1 MELQGAETDYSSMA
15 PPGWHEIEEQEV
27 AVMSE
32 ENKNTGYTGEYGN
45 PVEPG
50 EVQENQTE
58 DTTYS
63 YSYEKGTEDPI
74 HSGDY
79 YAGSAAGQNAVDG
92 RQQSGSYEQPG
103 ENGQNP
109 TNFQRVDSEGQSQ
122 SDYRAVDN
130 SGSPFQNGPIPMGQP
145 RNPQNSHKPPKQKEP
160 ASIVKKLLFSAA
172 CAAVFGIVAGVCF
185 QGVRYVSDQFLPSQ
199 SSQTKLKTTTQGSG
213 DAEPSS
219 TAGQNA
225 GESIDGKQAVTTQ
238 VGVMDVSNITEQTMP
253 AIVAITSTTKGANY
267 YDLFGREYEGQEST
281 GAGSGFIIAQN
292 DNELLIATN
301 NHVIE
306 GAKTI
311 SVQCIDGE
319 IYEATVKGTD
329 SANDLAVIAVA
340 TKNVKE
346 DTMKKIAIA
355 DLGSSDDLKVGEMVI
370 AIGNALGYG
379 QSVTVGYVSAKDRE
393 ISASEDNGYGN
404 SSTNTIKAIQT
415 DAAINPGNSGGALI
429 NMRGEVIGINS
440 AKIASSTVEG
450 IGYAIPISVAN
461 PIIEDLM
468 NKEQLSDEDKGY
480 LGISGQTVTDAAT
493 AFDIPNGVQ
502 VKEVSKG
509 GAAEQ
514 AGIQVGDIITSI
526 NNMEVRS
533 IESLKEKANSY
544 KKGTEVEI
552 KVQRSNNGT
561 YEEKTFKVKLQGSSS
576 LDGLPDDSTSD
587 QSGKDSSGNGKSGND
602 GSGNSGNGDSGND
615 GYGYDDGYGN
625 FFDFFN

>member
-1 MELQGAETDYSSMA
+1 MA
-15 PPGWHEIEEQEV
+15 EEQG
-27 AVMSE
+27 
-32 ENKNTGYTGEYGN
+32 KNTGYTGEYGN

-50 EVQENQTE
+50 DVQENQTE

-63 YSYEKGTEDPI
+63 YSYQKGSDHPT
-74 HSGDY
+74 HAGDY
-79 YAGSAAGQNAVDG
+79 YAGSGADEAGGAQDGNGQTTSDQMSQTQDSSRQTNDQLPNQGGQNTNTSWSSNPG
-92 RQQSGSYEQPG
+92 GYSSNHGSYSGPG
-103 ENGQNP
+103 P
-109 TNFQRVDSEGQSQ
+109 V
-122 SDYRAVDN
+122 
-130 SGSPFQNGPIPMGQP
+130 PMGQP
-145 RNPQNSHKPPKQKEP
+145 QKNPKKNSANWLQ
-160 ASIVKKLLFSAA
+160 KLLFCAA
-172 CAAVFGIVAGVCF
+172 CAAVFGLVAGVCF

-199 SSQTKLKTTTQGSG
+199 SSQTKLKTTTEGSG
-213 DAEPSS
+213 KEDSAG
-219 TAGQNA
+219 TADQGTQE
-225 GESIDGKQAVTTQ
+225 GTDGNKAVATQ
-238 VGVMDVSNITEQTMP
+238 VGVTDVSGITEQTMP

-311 SVQCIDGE
+311 SVQFIDGE

-329 SANDLAVIAVA
+329 SGNDLAVIAVA
-340 TKNVKE
+340 IKDIKE
-346 DTMKKIAIA
+346 DTMNKIAIA
-355 DLGSSDDLKVGEMVI
+355 DMGNSDDLKVGEMVV

-393 ISASEDNGYGN
+393 ISATEGNGYGGG
-404 SSTNTIKAIQT
+404 TANTIKAIQT

-461 PIIEDLM
+461 PIIEELM
-468 NKEQLSDEDKGY
+468 NKEKLSDEEKGY

-493 AFDIPNGVQ
+493 AFNIPNGVQ
-502 VKEVSKG
+502 VKEVSKD
-509 GAAEQ
+509 GAADK

-533 IESLKEKANSY
+533 IESLQEKANSY

-552 KVQRSNNGT
+552 KVQRSNNGA

-576 LDGLPDDSTSD
+576 LDGLSGDSQKSTDPSD
-587 QSGKDSSGNGKSGND
+587 SGQGDS
-602 GSGNSGNGDSGND
+602 GSGGSGNGDDGNGDIGNSNPGND
-615 GYGYDDGYGN
+615 GYGSDDGFGG

>member
-1 MELQGAETDYSSMA
+1 MRIKEQEGIIMS
-15 PPGWHEIEEQEV
+15 EEQE
-27 AVMSE
+27 
-32 ENKNTGYTGEYGN
+32 KNTGYTGEYGN

-50 EVQENQTE
+50 DTQENQTE
-58 DTTYS
+58 DSTYRYS
-63 YSYEKGTEDPI
+63 YQKGSDDPV
-74 HSGDY
+74 HSGNY
-79 YAGSAAGQNAVDG
+79 YAESTASQDANDGNQQSTAYYQSNDNWQDQSNSQMPHNEGQNM
-92 RQQSGSYEQPG
+92 
-103 ENGQNP
+103 
-109 TNFQRVDSEGQSQ
+109 TNSQ
-122 SDYRAVDN
+122 IPN
-130 SGSPFQNGPIPMGQP
+130 SGGSGYQNGPIQMGQP
-145 RNPQNSHKPPKQKEP
+145 KKSQKPPKKD
-160 ASIVKKLLFSAA
+160 SGGIVKKLLV
-172 CAAVFGIVAGVCF
+172 CAAFAVVFGVVAGVCF
-185 QGVRYVSDQFLPSQ
+185 QGVRYVSDQFLPTR

-213 DAEPSS
+213 SAGTNSS
-219 TAGQNA
+219 TANPDTKEGT
-225 GESIDGKQAVTTQ
+225 DGNQAAATQ
-238 VGVMDVSNITEQTMP
+238 VGVMDVSGITEQTMP

-311 SVQCIDGE
+311 SVQFFDGE
-319 IYEATVKGTD
+319 IYEATIKGTD

-340 TKNVKE
+340 AKSIKE
-346 DTMKKIAIA
+346 DTMNKIAIA

-393 ISASEDNGYGN
+393 ISASEGN
-404 SSTNTIKAIQT
+404 ASGSASTIKAIQT

-461 PIIEDLM
+461 PIIEELM
-468 NKEQLSDEDKGY
+468 NKEKLSDEDKGY

-493 AFDIPNGVQ
+493 AFNIPNGVQ

-509 GAAEQ
+509 GAADK

-533 IESLKEKANSY
+533 IESLSEKANSY

-552 KVQRSNNGT
+552 KVERSNNGT
-561 YEEKTFKVKLQGSSS
+561 YEEKTFKVTLQGSDS
-576 LDGLPDDSTSD
+576 LDGLSGSSKDSSD
-587 QSGKDSSGNGKSGND
+587 QSGNNGSGNDNSGNGNSGNGGSGND
-602 GSGNSGNGDSGND
+602 DSGNGYPGNGDSGND
-615 GYGYDDGYGN
+615 GYGDGFGG

>member
-1 MELQGAETDYSSMA
+1 
-15 PPGWHEIEEQEV
+15 
-27 AVMSE
+27 MSE
-32 ENKNTGYTGEYGN
+32 EKKNTEYTGEYGN
-45 PVEPG
+45 PVEHG
-50 EVQENQTE
+50 NVQENQKE

-63 YSYEKGTEDPI
+63 YSYQREAEDPI
-74 HSGDY
+74 RSGDY
-79 YAGSAAGQNAVDG
+79 YPGEQNVGTGSP
-92 RQQSGSYEQPG
+92 QSGGYGQSAGEEQ
-103 ENGQNP
+103 NMA
-109 TNFQRVDSEGQSQ
+109 NFQRPDSEGQGQ
-122 SDYRAVDN
+122 SDFRASN
-130 SGSPFQNGPIPMGQP
+130 NGNHPFQNGPIPTGQP
-145 RNPQNSHKPPKQKEP
+145 REPQLPPKQKESV
-160 ASIVKKLLFSAA
+160 SIVKKLAICAA
-172 CAAVFGIVAGVCF
+172 CAAVFGIVGGGCF
-185 QGVRYVSDQFLPSQ
+185 QGVRYVSDQFIPSQ

-213 DAEPSS
+213 NVESGS
-219 TAGQNA
+219 TDGQDSNE
-225 GESIDGKQAVTTQ
+225 GTDGNQAVTTQ

-253 AIVAITSTTKGANY
+253 AIVAITSTTKGADY

-306 GAKTI
+306 DAKTI

-340 TKNVKE
+340 TKNIKE
-346 DTMKKIAIA
+346 DTMNKIAIA

-393 ISASEDNGYGN
+393 ISASEDNGY
-404 SSTNTIKAIQT
+404 SSSSSNTIKAIQT

-461 PIIEDLM
+461 PIIEELM

-502 VKEVSKG
+502 VKEVSKD
-509 GAAEQ
+509 GAADQ

-533 IESLKEKANSY
+533 IESLQEKANSY

-576 LDGLPDDSTSD
+576 LDGLSNDSTSD
-587 QSGKDSSGNGKSGND
+587 QSDNGNSGKDGSGNGNYGNGGSD
-602 GSGNSGNGDSGND
+602 SGNSGNGDSGND
-615 GYGYDDGYGN
+615 EYGYDDGFGG

>member
-1 MELQGAETDYSSMA
+1 MAED
-15 PPGWHEIEEQEV
+15 QE
-27 AVMSE
+27 
-32 ENKNTGYTGEYGN
+32 KNTGYTGEYGN

-50 EVQENQTE
+50 DVQESDAQ

-63 YSYEKGTEDPI
+63 YSYQKGTDESI

-79 YAGSAAGQNAVDG
+79 YAEGTSDTGNSETAESAA
-92 RQQSGSYEQPG
+92 
-103 ENGQNP
+103 
-109 TNFQRVDSEGQSQ
+109 Q
-122 SDYRAVDN
+122 SDQSATYSQGQTQGQVNYSYSNQNQIPNNGYPAQN
-130 SGSPFQNGPIPMGQP
+130 SGAYSGKGPQSAGQTNRP
-145 RNPQNSHKPPKQKEP
+145 SQPKKNSGGL
-160 ASIVKKLLFSAA
+160 VRKLLVSAA
-172 CAAVFGIVAGVCF
+172 CAAVFGIVAAVFF
-185 QGVRYVSDQFLPSQ
+185 QSVRYISDQFLPSQ
-199 SSQTKLKTTTQGSG
+199 GSQTKLQTTTQGSG
-213 DAEPSS
+213 NASKSS
-219 TAGQNA
+219 TAA
-225 GESIDGKQAVTTQ
+225 PEEKKEDKTDGQAVTTE
-238 VGVMDVSNITEQTMP
+238 VGVTDVSGITEQTMP

-267 YDLFGREYEGQEST
+267 YDLFGQEYEGQEST
-281 GAGSGFIIAQN
+281 SAGSGFIIAQN

-306 GAKTI
+306 SAKTI
-311 SVQCIDGE
+311 SVQFIDGE

-340 TKNVKE
+340 AKSIKE
-346 DTMKKIAIA
+346 DTMQKIAIA
-355 DLGSSDDLKVGEMVI
+355 DLGSSDDLKVGEMVV

-393 ISASEDNGYGN
+393 ISASEGNGYGA
-404 SSTNTIKAIQT
+404 SSNTIKAIQT

-461 PIIEDLM
+461 PIIEELM
-468 NKEQLSDEDKGY
+468 NKEKLSDDEKGY

-509 GAAEQ
+509 GAADK
-514 AGIQVGDIITSI
+514 AGIQVGDIITAI

-533 IESLKEKANSY
+533 IESLQEKANSY

-561 YEEKTFKVKLQGSSS
+561 YQEKTFKVKLQGSSS
-576 LDGLPDDSTSD
+576 LDGLSDDSKGSSD
-587 QSGKDSSGNGKSGND
+587 NSGND
-602 GSGNSGNGDSGND
+602 NSGNGNSGNGNSGNGESGNGNSGGND
-615 GYGYDDGYGN
+615 YGNGNDEYGYGDGFGG
-625 FFDFFN
+625 FFDFFR

>member
-1 MELQGAETDYSSMA
+1 MS
-15 PPGWHEIEEQEV
+15 EEQE
-27 AVMSE
+27 
-32 ENKNTGYTGEYGN
+32 KNTGYTGEYGN

-50 EVQENQTE
+50 NVQENQTE
-58 DTTYS
+58 DTTYR
-63 YSYEKGTEDPI
+63 YSYQKGSDDPV
-74 HSGDY
+74 HSGNY
-79 YAGSAAGQNAVDG
+79 YAESTAGQNADTG
-92 RQQSGSYEQPG
+92 DQQSTAYNQSNGNWQEQTNHDGQNMTNSQIPNSNGSY
-103 ENGQNP
+103 
-109 TNFQRVDSEGQSQ
+109 
-122 SDYRAVDN
+122 Y
-130 SGSPFQNGPIPMGQP
+130 QNGNGSVPMGQP
-145 RNPQNSHKPPKQKEP
+145 KKPQNTAKKDSGG
-160 ASIVKKLLFSAA
+160 IVKKLLVCAA
-172 CAAVFGIVAGVCF
+172 CAVVFGLVAGVCF
-185 QGVRYVSDQFLPSQ
+185 QGVRYVSDQFLPTR

-213 DAEPSS
+213 SANTSNTASPDAKEG
-219 TAGQNA
+219 TDEN
-225 GESIDGKQAVTTQ
+225 QAVTTQ
-238 VGVMDVSNITEQTMP
+238 VGVTDVSSITEQTMP

-340 TKNVKE
+340 VKSIKE
-346 DTMKKIAIA
+346 ETMNKIAIA

-393 ISASEDNGYGN
+393 ISASEGT
-404 SSTNTIKAIQT
+404 SSSSANTIKAIQT

-461 PIIEDLM
+461 PIIEELM
-468 NKEQLSDEDKGY
+468 NKEKLSDEDKGY

-509 GAAEQ
+509 GAADK

-533 IESLKEKANSY
+533 IESLSEKANSY
-544 KKGTEVEI
+544 RKGTEVEI
-552 KVQRSNNGT
+552 KVERSNNGS
-561 YEEKTFKVKLQGSSS
+561 YEEKTFKVTLQGSSS
-576 LDGLPDDSTSD
+576 LDGLSGSSKDSSD
-587 QSGKDSSGNGKSGND
+587 QSGNSGSGNGRSGNGNSGND
-602 GSGNSGNGDSGND
+602 DSGNGYPGNGDSGND
-615 GYGYDDGYGN
+615 DYGYGDGFGG

>member
-1 MELQGAETDYSSMA
+1 
-15 PPGWHEIEEQEV
+15 
-27 AVMSE
+27 MSE

-50 EVQENQTE
+50 HVQENQTE
-58 DTTYS
+58 ETTYS
-63 YSYEKGTEDPI
+63 YSYQKGTEDPI

-79 YAGSAAGQNAVDG
+79 YAGSAAEQNADDG
-92 RQQSGSYEQPG
+92 KQQPGSYEQPG
-103 ENGQNP
+103 ENGQNQ
-109 TNFQRVDSEGQSQ
+109 TNFEGQSQ
-122 SDYRAVDN
+122 SDYRTADN
-130 SGSPFQNGPIPMGQP
+130 GGASFQNGPIPMGQP
-145 RNPQNSHKPPKQKEP
+145 RNPQNSHKPSKKKEP

-185 QGVRYVSDQFLPSQ
+185 QGVRYMSDQFLPSQ

-213 DAEPSS
+213 DSESSS

-225 GESIDGKQAVTTQ
+225 GESTDGKQAVTTQ

-340 TKNVKE
+340 TKNIKE

-393 ISASEDNGYGN
+393 ISASEDNGYGS

-587 QSGKDSSGNGKSGND
+587 QSGNGNSGKDSSGDGGAGNGNSGND
-602 GSGNSGNGDSGND
+602 GSGNGNSGNGGSGNGDSGND
-615 GYGYDDGYGN
+615 GYGYDNGFGN

>member
-1 MELQGAETDYSSMA
+1 MA
-15 PPGWHEIEEQEV
+15 EEQG
-27 AVMSE
+27 
-32 ENKNTGYTGEYGN
+32 KNTGYTGEYGN

-50 EVQENQTE
+50 DVQENQTE

-63 YSYEKGTEDPI
+63 YSYQKGSDHPT
-74 HSGDY
+74 HAGDY
-79 YAGSAAGQNAVDG
+79 YAGSGADEAGGAQDGNGQTTSDQMSQTQDSSRQTNDQLPNQGGQNTNTSWSSSPG
-92 RQQSGSYEQPG
+92 GYSSNHGSYSGS
-103 ENGQNP
+103 
-109 TNFQRVDSEGQSQ
+109 
-122 SDYRAVDN
+122 
-130 SGSPFQNGPIPMGQP
+130 GPVPMGQP
-145 RNPQNSHKPPKQKEP
+145 QKNPKKNSANWLQ
-160 ASIVKKLLFSAA
+160 KLLFCAA
-172 CAAVFGIVAGVCF
+172 CAAVFGLVAGVCF

-199 SSQTKLKTTTQGSG
+199 SSQTKLKTTTEGSG
-213 DAEPSS
+213 KEDSADQGTQEG
-219 TAGQNA
+219 TDEN
-225 GESIDGKQAVTTQ
+225 KAVATQ
-238 VGVMDVSNITEQTMP
+238 VGVTDVSGITEQTMP

-311 SVQCIDGE
+311 SVQFIDGE

-329 SANDLAVIAVA
+329 SGNDLAVIAVA
-340 TKNVKE
+340 VKDIKE
-346 DTMKKIAIA
+346 DTMNKIAIA
-355 DLGSSDDLKVGEMVI
+355 DMGNSDDLKVGEMVV

-393 ISASEDNGYGN
+393 ISATEGNGYG
-404 SSTNTIKAIQT
+404 SGTANTIKAIQT

-461 PIIEDLM
+461 PIIEELM
-468 NKEQLSDEDKGY
+468 NKEKLSDEEKGY

-493 AFDIPNGVQ
+493 AFNIPNGVQ
-502 VKEVSKG
+502 VKEVSKD
-509 GAAEQ
+509 GAADK

-533 IESLKEKANSY
+533 IESLQEKANSY

-576 LDGLPDDSTSD
+576 LDGLSGDTQKSTDPSDSD
-587 QSGKDSSGNGKSGND
+587 QGDSGSG
-602 GSGNSGNGDSGND
+602 GSGNRDDGNGDGGNSNPGND
-615 GYGYDDGYGN
+615 GYGSDDGFGG

>member
-1 MELQGAETDYSSMA
+1 MA
-15 PPGWHEIEEQEV
+15 EEQG
-27 AVMSE
+27 
-32 ENKNTGYTGEYGN
+32 KNTGYTGEYGN

-50 EVQENQTE
+50 DVQENQTE

-63 YSYEKGTEDPI
+63 YSYQKGSDHPT
-74 HSGDY
+74 HAGDY
-79 YAGSAAGQNAVDG
+79 YAGSGADEAGGAQDGNGQTTSDQMSQTQDSSRQTNDQLPNQGGQNTNTSWSSSPG
-92 RQQSGSYEQPG
+92 GYSSNHGSYSGS
-103 ENGQNP
+103 
-109 TNFQRVDSEGQSQ
+109 
-122 SDYRAVDN
+122 
-130 SGSPFQNGPIPMGQP
+130 GPVSMGQP
-145 RNPQNSHKPPKQKEP
+145 QKNPKKNSANWLQ
-160 ASIVKKLLFSAA
+160 KLLFCAA
-172 CAAVFGIVAGVCF
+172 CAAVFGLVAGVCF

-199 SSQTKLKTTTQGSG
+199 SSQTKLKTTTEGSG
-213 DAEPSS
+213 KEDSADQGTQEG
-219 TAGQNA
+219 TDEN
-225 GESIDGKQAVTTQ
+225 KAVATQ
-238 VGVMDVSNITEQTMP
+238 VGVTDVSGITEQTMP

-311 SVQCIDGE
+311 SVQFIDGE

-329 SANDLAVIAVA
+329 SGNDLAVIAVA
-340 TKNVKE
+340 VKDIKE
-346 DTMKKIAIA
+346 DTMNKIAIA
-355 DLGSSDDLKVGEMVI
+355 DMGNSDDLKVGEMVV

-393 ISASEDNGYGN
+393 ISATEGNGYG
-404 SSTNTIKAIQT
+404 SGTANTIKAIQT

-461 PIIEDLM
+461 PIIEELM
-468 NKEQLSDEDKGY
+468 NKEKLSDEEKGY

-493 AFDIPNGVQ
+493 AFNIPNGVQ
-502 VKEVSKG
+502 VKEVSKD
-509 GAAEQ
+509 GAADK

-533 IESLKEKANSY
+533 IESLQEKANSY

-576 LDGLPDDSTSD
+576 LDGLSGDTQKSTDPSDSD
-587 QSGKDSSGNGKSGND
+587 QGDSGSG
-602 GSGNSGNGDSGND
+602 GSGNRDDGNGDGGNSNPGND
-615 GYGYDDGYGN
+615 GYGSDDGFGG

>member
-1 MELQGAETDYSSMA
+1 MS
-15 PPGWHEIEEQEV
+15 EEQE
-27 AVMSE
+27 
-32 ENKNTGYTGEYGN
+32 KNTGYTGEYGN
-45 PVEPG
+45 PVEPAG
-50 EVQENQTE
+50 VQENQTE
-58 DTTYS
+58 DTTYR
-63 YSYEKGTEDPI
+63 YSYQKGSDDPV
-74 HSGDY
+74 HSGNY
-79 YAGSAAGQNAVDG
+79 YAGATDEQNSGVG
-92 RQQSGSYEQPG
+92 NQQSGAYSQTDSTWQNQSNSQTP
-103 ENGQNP
+103 NNDGQNM
-109 TNFQRVDSEGQSQ
+109 TNSQ
-122 SDYRAVDN
+122 IPNSDGTHY
-130 SGSPFQNGPIPMGQP
+130 QNGTIPMGQP
-145 RNPQNSHKPPKQKEP
+145 KKSQKPSKKEP
-160 ASIVKKLLFSAA
+160 GGIVRKLLICAA
-172 CAAVFGIVAGVCF
+172 CAAVFGVVAGVCF
-185 QGVRYVSDQFLPSQ
+185 QGVRYVSDQFLPTQ

-213 DAEPSS
+213 SAGTSS
-219 TAGQNA
+219 TKSPDTKEGT
-225 GESIDGKQAVTTQ
+225 DGNQAAATQ
-238 VGVMDVSNITEQTMP
+238 VGVMDVSGITEQTMP

-311 SVQCIDGE
+311 SVQFFDGE
-319 IYEATVKGTD
+319 IYEAAVKGTD

-340 TKNVKE
+340 AKSIKE
-346 DTMKKIAIA
+346 DTMNKIAIA

-393 ISASEDNGYGN
+393 ISASEGN
-404 SSTNTIKAIQT
+404 SSSAANTIKAIQT

-461 PIIEDLM
+461 PIIEELM
-468 NKEQLSDEDKGY
+468 NKEKLSDEDKGY

-493 AFDIPNGVQ
+493 AFNIPNGVQ

-509 GAAEQ
+509 GAADK

-533 IESLKEKANSY
+533 IESLSEKANSY

-552 KVQRSNNGT
+552 KVQRSNNGS
-561 YEEKTFKVKLQGSSS
+561 YEEKTFKVTLQGSSS
-576 LDGLPDDSTSD
+576 LDGLSGSSKDSSD
-587 QSGKDSSGNGKSGND
+587 QSGNSGSGND
-602 GSGNSGNGDSGND
+602 GSGNNGSDNNGSGNGNSGNDGSGNEYPGNGDSG
-615 GYGYDDGYGN
+615 YDDGFGG

>member
-1 MELQGAETDYSSMA
+1 MS
-15 PPGWHEIEEQEV
+15 EEQE
-27 AVMSE
+27 
-32 ENKNTGYTGEYGN
+32 KNLGYTGEYGN

-50 EVQENQTE
+50 NVSESQTE

-63 YSYEKGTEDPI
+63 YSYQKESDHPI

-79 YAGSAAGQNAVDG
+79 YAGSEADGKKQVQDDYGQETKDGQTQHRMSSQYGPNPNASHTNG
-92 RQQSGSYEQPG
+92 QGSYSSN
-103 ENGQNP
+103 NG
-109 TNFQRVDSEGQSQ
+109 S
-122 SDYRAVDN
+122 Y
-130 SGSPFQNGPIPMGQP
+130 SGPGPIPMG
-145 RNPQNSHKPPKQKEP
+145 KPPKPQKDP
-160 ASIVKKLLFSAA
+160 QKDSGNLFRKLLFCAA
-172 CAAVFGIVAGVCF
+172 CAAVFGLVAGACF

-199 SSQTKLKTTTQGSG
+199 SSQTKLKTTTEGSG
-213 DAEPSS
+213 EAAPAS
-219 TAGQNA
+219 TDSKNGQEGN
-225 GESIDGKQAVTTQ
+225 DGNKAVATQ
-238 VGVMDVSNITEQTMP
+238 VGVTDVSSITEQTMP

-292 DNELLIATN
+292 DKELLIATN

-311 SVQCIDGE
+311 SVQFIDGE
-319 IYEATVKGTD
+319 IYEAAVKGTD
-329 SANDLAVIAVA
+329 SGNDLAVIAVA
-340 TKNVKE
+340 VKDIKE

-355 DLGSSDDLKVGEMVI
+355 DLGSSDDLKVGEMVV

-393 ISASEDNGYGN
+393 ISATEGNGNGGG
-404 SSTNTIKAIQT
+404 STIKAIQT

-461 PIIEDLM
+461 PIIEELM
-468 NKEQLSDEDKGY
+468 NKEKLSDEEKGY

-509 GAAEQ
+509 GAADK

-533 IESLKEKANSY
+533 IESLQEKANSY

-561 YEEKTFKVKLQGSSS
+561 YEEKAFKVKLQGSSS
-576 LDGLPDDSTSD
+576 LDGLSNDTQGS
-587 QSGKDSSGNGKSGND
+587 KDKS
-602 GSGNSGNGDSGND
+602 GSGNSGSGGYGNGDDSNGGSGNSNPGNGGSGND
-615 GYGYDDGYGN
+615 GYGSDDGFGG

>member
-1 MELQGAETDYSSMA
+1 
-15 PPGWHEIEEQEV
+15 
-27 AVMSE
+27 MSE
-32 ENKNTGYTGEYGN
+32 EKKNTEYTGEYGN
-45 PVEPG
+45 PVEHG
-50 EVQENQTE
+50 DVQENQTE
-58 DTTYS
+58 NTTYRHS
-63 YSYEKGTEDPI
+63 YQKGAEDPI

-79 YAGSAAGQNAVDG
+79 YADEQNASTG
-92 RQQSGSYEQPG
+92 NPQMAG
-103 ENGQNP
+103 ENPNP
-109 TNFQRVDSEGQSQ
+109 TSFQRPDSERQSQ
-122 SDYRAVDN
+122 SDFSSN
-130 SGSPFQNGPIPMGQP
+130 HGNHPFQNGPIPTGQP
-145 RNPQNSHKPPKQKEP
+145 RVPQQPPKLKEP
-160 ASIVKKLLFSAA
+160 VSIVKKLLICAA
-172 CAAVFGIVAGVCF
+172 CAAVFGVVGGVCF
-185 QGVRYVSDQFLPSQ
+185 QGVRYVSDQLLPSQ

-213 DAEPSS
+213 NASPSS
-219 TAGQNA
+219 TAGQGSNE
-225 GESIDGKQAVTTQ
+225 GTDGNQAVTTQ
-238 VGVMDVSNITEQTMP
+238 VGVMDVSSITEQTMP

-340 TKNVKE
+340 TKNIKE
-346 DTMKKIAIA
+346 ETMNKIAIA

-393 ISASEDNGYGN
+393 ISASEDNGYN
-404 SSTNTIKAIQT
+404 SSTANTIKAIQT

-461 PIIEDLM
+461 PIIEELM

-502 VKEVSKG
+502 VKEVSKD
-509 GAAEQ
+509 GAADQ

-533 IESLKEKANSY
+533 IESLQEKANSY

-576 LDGLPDDSTSD
+576 LDGLSNDATSD
-587 QSGKDSSGNGKSGND
+587 QSDNGNSEKGGSGNGNSGNG
-602 GSGNSGNGDSGND
+602 GSGNGNSGNGDSGND
-615 GYGYDDGYGN
+615 EYGYDDGFGG

>member
-1 MELQGAETDYSSMA
+1 
-15 PPGWHEIEEQEV
+15 
-27 AVMSE
+27 MSE
-32 ENKNTGYTGEYGN
+32 EQKNTGYTGEYGN

-50 EVQENQTE
+50 DVQEDRTE

-63 YSYEKGTEDPI
+63 YSYQKGTEDPI

-79 YAGSAAGQNAVDG
+79 YAGSNAGQNENDRNREMDG
-92 RQQSGSYEQPG
+92 QK
-103 ENGQNP
+103 QNQ
-109 TNFQRVDSEGQSQ
+109 TNFQMPGSSGRNQEDSRIPHHDGQNQADS
-122 SDYRAVDN
+122 RMPNN
-130 SGSPFQNGPIPMGQP
+130 SGYQFQNGPVPMGQP
-145 RNPQNSHKPPKQKEP
+145 RKPQQPPKKE
-160 ASIVKKLLFSAA
+160 SGGIVKKLLICAA
-172 CAAVFGIVAGVCF
+172 CAAVFGVVAGVCF

-199 SSQTKLKTTTQGSG
+199 SSQTKLRTTTQGS
-213 DAEPSS
+213 DNAELKS
-219 TAGQNA
+219 T
-225 GESIDGKQAVTTQ
+225 ESPDPKDSTGGNQAVATQ
-238 VGVMDVSNITEQTMP
+238 VGVTDVSGITEQTMP

-301 NHVIE
+301 NHVID

-311 SVQCIDGE
+311 SVQFIDEE

-340 TKNVKE
+340 TKNIKE

-393 ISASEDNGYGN
+393 ISASEGNGYG
-404 SSTNTIKAIQT
+404 SSSSNTIKAIQT

-480 LGISGQTVTDAAT
+480 LGISGKTVTDAAT
-493 AFDIPNGVQ
+493 AFNIPNGVQ
-502 VKEVSKG
+502 VQEVSKG
-509 GAAEQ
+509 GAADQ

-533 IESLKEKANSY
+533 IESLKEKANGY

-552 KVQRSNNGT
+552 KVQRSNNGS

-576 LDGLPDDSTSD
+576 LDGLSDDAASS
-587 QSGKDSSGNGKSGND
+587 QSGKGNSKNDNSGND
-602 GSGNSGNGDSGND
+602 GSDNGNSGNGDSGSD
-615 GYGYDDGYGN
+615 RYGYDDGFGS